1 MDAFLAFKEREKF
14 LKPVSTKVT
23 RKELSVS
30 ERKNYIR
37 NIIKVKG
44 KVNFDELFETFQ
56 KDYVIVTFLSI
67 LDMVKSNEDSIVQED
82 NFGDIVI
89 EGR

>member
-1 MDAFLAFKEREKF
+1 M
-14 LKPVSTKVT
+14 KPVSTKVT

-37 NIIKVKG
+37 DIIKVKG
-44 KVNFDELFETFQ
+44 KVNFVELFETFQ
-56 KDYVIVTFLSI
+56 KDYVIVTFLSV
-67 LDMVKSNEDSIVQED
+67 LDMVKGNEVSIIQED